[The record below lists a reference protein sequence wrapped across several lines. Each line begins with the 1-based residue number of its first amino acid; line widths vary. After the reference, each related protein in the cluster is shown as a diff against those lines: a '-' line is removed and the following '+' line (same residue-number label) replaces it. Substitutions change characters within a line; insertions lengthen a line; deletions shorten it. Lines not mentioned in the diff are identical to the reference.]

1 MQLKLQDIRLDGN
14 TQPRSRVYDETVTA
28 YTEALLDGAKF
39 PPVDVFFDGKH
50 YWLADGFHRYHAHR
64 RNKHNTIDATIH
76 KGTKRDAFIFSR
88 GANAEHGMPRTN
100 EEKRAV
106 VISLLEDPEFYSEDQ
121 AEEDKP
127 KDRLI
132 ARICKV
138 SNMTV
143 GRIRKQLALNKK
155 QSLPPAPPPKPSI
168 KPAPSSPVLGEQP
181 LTEDD
186 KMQEL
191 AIEMQAIAEENAKLK
206 DKLAIHSMDKSDEA
220 KIEVEQT
227 IEELREQVKQLE
239 RELASVTKSRNEFQN
254 KAAEAIKQVQ
264 YWKRRAEKAER
275 QAA

>member
-64 RNKHNTIDATIH
+64 RNKHNTIDATVH

-88 GANAEHGMPRTN
+88 GANAEHGLPRTN

-106 VISLLEDPEFYSEDQ
+106 IISLLQDPEYEDASDRII
-121 AEEDKP
+121 AE
-127 KDRLI
+127 
-132 ARICKV
+132 ICKV
-138 SNMTV
+138 THPTV
-143 GRIRKQLALNKK
+143 GRIKKQLELNKK
-155 QSLPPAPPPKPSI
+155 QSLPPPPPPKPSI
-168 KPAPSSPVLGEQP
+168 KAAPSSPVLGEKP

-186 KMQEL
+186 RIQEL

-206 DKLAIHSMDKSDEA
+206 DKLAIHSMDESDEA

-254 KAAEAIKQVQ
+254 QAAEAIKQVQ

>member
-155 QSLPPAPPPKPSI
+155 QSLPEAGRFPGRRIECFHSDPTNKKWWTRSTSDSMTDIDA
-168 KPAPSSPVLGEQP
+168 SSCTRPQVL
-181 LTEDD
+181 
-186 KMQEL
+186 
-191 AIEMQAIAEENAKLK
+191 AKLK
-206 DKLAIHSMDKSDEA
+206 
-220 KIEVEQT
+220 
-227 IEELREQVKQLE
+227 
-239 RELASVTKSRNEFQN
+239 
-254 KAAEAIKQVQ
+254 
-264 YWKRRAEKAER
+264 
-275 QAA
+275 

>member
-1 MQLKLQDIRLDGN
+1 MQLKLQEIRLDGN
-14 TQPRSRVYDETVTA
+14 TQPRSRVYDETVTS
-28 YTEALLDGAKF
+28 YTESLLDGAKF

-64 RNKHNTIDATIH
+64 RNKVPTIEATIH

-106 VISLLEDPEFYSEDQ
+106 VISLLEDPEY
-121 AEEDKP
+121 EEET
-127 KDRLI
+127 DRTI
-132 ARICKV
+132 AKICKV
-138 SNMTV
+138 SSMTV
-143 GRIRKQLALNKK
+143 GCIRKQRELNKK
-155 QSLPPAPPPKPSI
+155 ESLPAPPPPKPSI
-168 KPAPSSPVLGEQP
+168 KPVPPPVLGEQA

-186 KMQEL
+186 KIQEL
-191 AIEMQAIAEENAKLK
+191 ATEMQAIAEENAKLK
-206 DKLAIHSMDKSDEA
+206 DKLAIQSMDDSDEA
-220 KIEVEQT
+220 KAEVEQT
-227 IEELREQVKQLE
+227 IEELRDQVKQLE

>member
-14 TQPRSRVYDETVTA
+14 TQPRSRVYDETVTS
-28 YTEALLDGAKF
+28 YTEALLEGSKF

-64 RNKHNTIDATIH
+64 RNKVPNIDVTVHN
-76 KGTKRDAFIFSR
+76 GTKRDAFIFSR
-88 GANAEHGMPRTN
+88 GANAEHGLPRTN

-106 VISLLEDPEFYSEDQ
+106 VVSLLDDPEYED
-121 AEEDKP
+121 AS
-127 KDRLI
+127 DRDI
-132 ARICKV
+132 AKVCKV

-143 GRIRKQLALNKK
+143 GRIRKQRELTKK
-155 QSLPPAPPPKPSI
+155 QSLPPPPPPKPSI

-206 DKLAIHSMDKSDEA
+206 DKLAIHSMDESDEA

>member
-1 MQLKLQDIRLDGN
+1 MQLKLQEIRLDGN
-14 TQPRSRVYDETVTA
+14 TQPRSRVYDETVTS
-28 YTEALLDGAKF
+28 YTEALLDGATF

-64 RNKHNTIDATIH
+64 RNKVPTIDATIH

-106 VISLLEDPEFYSEDQ
+106 VISLLDDPEY
-121 AEEDKP
+121 EEET
-127 KDRLI
+127 DRNI
-132 ARICKV
+132 AKICKV
-138 SNMTV
+138 SSMTV
-143 GRIRKQLALNKK
+143 GRIKK
-155 QSLPPAPPPKPSI
+155 QRELSKKESLPAPPPPKPSI
-168 KPAPSSPVLGEQP
+168 KPAPASPVLGEQP

-186 KMQEL
+186 KIKEL
-191 AIEMQAIAEENAKLK
+191 ATEMQVIAEENAKLK
-206 DKLAIHSMDKSDEA
+206 DKLAIQSMDDSDEA
-220 KIEVEQT
+220 KAEVEQT
-227 IEELREQVKQLE
+227 IEELRDQVKQLE